1 MMANNKVPI
10 GEIISADEPG
20 LLIKWAK
27 YYASKTYK
35 KKEGK
40 SEATKTQIRRLFSS
54 LKNIEYS
61 WPKDT
66 ADQNYKDDLNNAY
79 RQLLLLS
86 PRLAYESGRH
96 SALKDLCD
104 VIIEGINYINK
115 NDRKA
120 FERLVQFYEAIIG
133 YYTGLEGGRG

>member
-1 MMANNKVPI
+1 MMANNKIPI
-10 GEIISADEPG
+10 GEIISDDKPK

-27 YYASKTYK
+27 VYANQIFKNKY
-35 KKEGK
+35 GK
-40 SEATKTQIRRLFSS
+40 SEATKTQIRRLFSG
-54 LKNIEYS
+54 LKNIDYS
-61 WPKDT
+61 WPKDV
-66 ADQNYKDDLNNAY
+66 DDDIYEDNLNNAY

-96 SALKDLCD
+96 PALNDLCG
-104 VIIEGINYINK
+104 VIIEGINHINK
-115 NDRKA
+115 NDRDT